1 MNVLE
6 PIVRPFRINIRV
18 FCWFRESELKENV
31 FNLLFTNKESQI
43 NFQIARPTSSHEG
56 VNQVVSRWQRD
67 ERSSELIRNHDT
79 SVNSMT
85 SMLLIL
91 AEYSRKDCKHKPC
104 SRIRGKSLTLGE
116 ILDRQMES
124 GQVLLEKLGT
134 PNCAQYCGGGVS
146 DSKENISVC
155 HSLIRRQNVLQTCIV
170 DLVAKC
176 INNHSAIP
184 VSTKTWWNVIH
195 EFTRL
200 FLSRFYFFA
209 ASDDQFAQTLLT
221 HVQDVGRQTIV
232 LQLCW
237 HIE

>member
-1 MNVLE
+1 MFLVYYLQTKRVKLIFKSRDQRQVTRESIRWFQGDNEMKDQVNWLE
-6 PIVRPFRINIRV
+6 ITTRASIPWRQC
-18 FCWFRESELKENV
+18 CWFLQN
-31 FNLLFTNKESQI
+31 
-43 NFQIARPTSSHEG
+43 
-56 VNQVVSRWQRD
+56 
-67 ERSSELIRNHDT
+67 
-79 SVNSMT
+79 
-85 SMLLIL
+85 IL
-91 AEYSRKDCKHKPC
+91 VKDCKHKPC

-124 GQVLLEKLGT
+124 GQMLLEKLGT

-200 FLSRFYFFA
+200 FLSRFYFF
-209 ASDDQFAQTLLT
+209 SLHRMISLHKLFLLT
-221 HVQDVGRQTIV
+221 HIQDVGRQTIV